1 MNWTELR
8 PKLREQY
15 GDKISFFNDKYRS
28 GTRRIKIYG
37 VDPNKIKRFIRKQDS
52 NLIVNDYDWKQY
64 WSCSITKCVTIH
76 FSE

>member
-8 PKLREQY
+8 PLLRKHY

-28 GTRRIKIYG
+28 GTRRVKIYG
-37 VDPNKIKRFIRKQDS
+37 MDPNKIKRFIRKQDP
-52 NLIVNDYDWKQY
+52 NLIVNDYDWMY
-64 WSCSITKCVTIH
+64 GGGIRTIKCVTIH